1 MRLRQLEAFRA
12 VMLCQTVTRAA
23 DMLFI
28 SQPAVTRLL
37 ADLEESAV
45 SRSSNA
51 RAGRLHP
58 TAEAQLLYEEV
69 NRSLIGVERI
79 ARMAHAIKTQ
89 QRGALHV
96 AAPPSIALS
105 FMPRAIGHFLKE
117 HGEIKIMLGVY
128 DSRTIVDMVIGQRC
142 DVGIVNL
149 SISNT
154 GTHGDSLLSAAHVC
168 AVPVGHRLAGREVVV
183 PADIEGE
190 LFLSHPSYLGT
201 RLVIDAM
208 FAAHGVKY
216 KPAQVEVQVSAA
228 LCSLVAA
235 GQGISLVDAITAM
248 EYKGSDLRFIPF
260 RAVGA
265 AGVFGADTLAAYPD
279 QAGRALH
286 CACAQ
291 VRHSRTG
298 SPVSDEVG
306 SCLGQPEPDLV
317 ASA

>member
-1 MRLRQLEAFRA
+1 VLWIYRGFLLRLRQLEAFRA
-12 VMLCQTVTRAA
+12 IMLCQTVTRAA
-23 DMLFI
+23 DMLCV

-37 ADLEESAV
+37 ADLEESAGFQLFER
-45 SRSSNA
+45 SR
-51 RAGRLHP
+51 GRLHP

-79 ARMAHAIKTQ
+79 ARTAHAIKTQ

-105 FMPRAIGHFLKE
+105 FMPRAIAHFLKD

-168 AVPVGHRLAGREVVV
+168 AVPVGHRLADREVVV

-190 LFLSHPSYLGT
+190 LFLSHPSYIGT
-201 RLVIDAM
+201 RLLIDAM

-260 RAVGA
+260 EPSVPLEFSVLTPMQRTPSKLVEPFIA
-265 AGVFGADTLAAYPD
+265 
-279 QAGRALH
+279 H
-286 CACAQ
+286 
-291 VRHSRTG
+291 VRKFAIAELDPR
-298 SPVSDEVG
+298 
-306 SCLGQPEPDLV
+306 LLMK
-317 ASA
+317 

>member
-1 MRLRQLEAFRA
+1 LRLRQLEAFRA
-12 VMLCQTVTRAA
+12 IMLCQTVTRAA
-23 DMLFI
+23 DMLCI
-28 SQPAVTRLL
+28 SQPAVSRLL
-37 ADLEESAV
+37 ADLEQSAGF
-45 SRSSNA
+45 SLFERSH
-51 RAGRLHP
+51 GRLHP

-79 ARMAHAIKTQ
+79 ARTAHDIKTQ

-105 FMPRAIGHFLKE
+105 FMARAIAHFLE
-117 HGEIKIMLGVY
+117 DHGEIKFTLGVY

-149 SISNT
+149 SISQT
-154 GTHGDSLLSAAHVC
+154 GTHGDSLLTTAHVC

-190 LFLSHPSYLGT
+190 LFVSDSSMIGT
-201 RLVIDAM
+201 RLQIDAM

-216 KPAQVEVQVSAA
+216 KPAQVESHASAIQ
-228 LCSLVAA
+228 CSLVAA

-260 RAVGA
+260 EPSVPLEFSVLTPLQRTPPKLVESFIA
-265 AGVFGADTLAAYPD
+265 
-279 QAGRALH
+279 H
-286 CACAQ
+286 
-291 VRHSRTG
+291 VRKFAIAELDPR
-298 SPVSDEVG
+298 
-306 SCLGQPEPDLV
+306 LV
-317 ASA
+317 MK